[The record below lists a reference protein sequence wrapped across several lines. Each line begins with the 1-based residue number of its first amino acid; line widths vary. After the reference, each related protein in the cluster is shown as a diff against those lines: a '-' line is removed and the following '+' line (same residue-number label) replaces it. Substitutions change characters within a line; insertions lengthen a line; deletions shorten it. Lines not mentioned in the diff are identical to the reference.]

1 MNPESFR
8 FVPEQASSVASEVDL
23 LYYCLIAFS
32 GVLILGIGGCILYF
46 SVRYR
51 RKPGEIPTPAPV
63 RGALRLE
70 LIWTM
75 TPLVIALGLFG
86 WSASIF
92 VKEQTPP
99 PDAMDVYVVGKQW
112 MWKIQ
117 HPEGKREINELHLPL
132 GRPVRLILTS
142 MDVIHDFYVPA
153 FRTKKDALPGTYT
166 QEWFTP
172 TKVGQ
177 YHFFCSQYCGTEH
190 SRMIGWV
197 YVMEPARYAE
207 WLSSNTPDV
216 PVAEAGAAVFHKFA
230 CDTCHSQR
238 GPTLAGVYRSK
249 VKLSDGTEVIADDNY
264 LRNSILQP
272 SAQLVAGYTTLM
284 PAYKGILSEEQVIQL
299 VEYIKSLRDAKQ
311 PERIEAK
318 P

>member
-8 FVPEQASSVASEVDL
+8 FVPEQASSIAGEVDL
-23 LYYCLIAFS
+23 LYFCLLGFS
-32 GVLILGIGGCILYF
+32 AVLILGIGGCILYF
-46 SVRYR
+46 AVRYR
-51 RKPGEIPTPAPV
+51 RKPGEVPTPKPV
-63 RGALRLE
+63 HGALRLE
-70 LIWTM
+70 LIWTI

-86 WSASIF
+86 WGARIF
-92 VKEQTPP
+92 IQEQTPP

-132 GRPVRLILTS
+132 GKPVRLILTS

-172 TKVGQ
+172 TKVGK

-190 SRMIGWV
+190 SKMIGWV
-197 YVMEPARYAE
+197 YVMEPVRYAE
-207 WLSSNTPDV
+207 WLASGTPDV
-216 PVAEAGAAVFHKFA
+216 PAAEAGAALFHTFA
-230 CDTCHSQR
+230 CDTCHGQH
-238 GPTLAGVYRSK
+238 GPTLAGLYRSN
-249 VKLSDGTEVIADDNY
+249 VKLSDGTVVFADDNY

-272 SAQLVAGYTTLM
+272 SAQIAAGYTTVM

-299 VEYIKSLRDAKQ
+299 IAYIKSLASAKR
-311 PERIEAK
+311 PESTEVK